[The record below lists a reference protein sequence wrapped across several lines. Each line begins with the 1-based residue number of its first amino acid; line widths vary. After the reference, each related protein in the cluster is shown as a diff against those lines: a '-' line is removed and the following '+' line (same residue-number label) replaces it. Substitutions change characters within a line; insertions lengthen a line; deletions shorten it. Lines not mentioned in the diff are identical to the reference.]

1 MKMKSKSYW
10 RKSLDSLQTFFD
22 NQPFDYNIKDKDSI
36 LIEALRDNLLYQ
48 YQNCLPFKR
57 LLEKRNFDPNRKFDL
72 KDIPYVPVTIFKDYE
87 LKSVKDDLIVRKLT
101 SSATTSQAPSQIFI
115 DKETRTNQMRSLVWI
130 LSSFLGKKKMPYLIM
145 DIDPNQSK
153 GNFEI
158 SARGAAIRGF
168 LIGASKSNFCMN
180 NQLEIEYEK
189 FYSLIKSYNN
199 TNERFVLFGYTYI
212 MYLYVAMEMKKKGE
226 KLNLKNCIIMHIGG
240 WKKLYDQ
247 KVSKKEFNESLM
259 DVFGV
264 KNENILDVYGFTEQL
279 GTVYI
284 SRGDGMKEIP
294 KISKVIVRDPYTLE
308 VMKDNQE
315 GLLQFLNPIPYSYPG
330 LSVLTDD
337 LGIKKT
343 IDNKEYFEI
352 TGRAKNSE
360 IRGCGDILSET
371 M

>member
-1 MKMKSKSYW
+1 MN
-10 RKSLDSLQTFFD
+10 SLNIFFD
-22 NQPFDYNIKDKDSI
+22 NQPFDYNIEDKDSI

-48 YQNCLPFKR
+48 YENCLPFRR
-57 LLEKRNFDPNRKFDL
+57 LLEKRNFNPNKKFTL
-72 KDIPYVPVTIFKDYE
+72 KDIPYIPVSIFKDYE
-87 LKSVKDDLIVRKLT
+87 LKSVKDDLVVRKLT
-101 SSATTSQAPSQIFI
+101 SSATSSQNPSQIFI
-115 DKETRTNQMRSLVWI
+115 DKNTRINQMRSLVWI
-130 LSSFLGKKKMPYLIM
+130 LSYFLGKKKMPYLIM
-145 DIDPNQSK
+145 DIDPNKSK

-168 LIGASKSNFCMN
+168 LIGASKSSFCMN
-180 NQLEIEYEK
+180 KHLEIDYEK
-189 FYSLIKSYNN
+189 FYSLIKEYNN
-199 TNERFVLFGYTYI
+199 TNEKFVLFGYTYI
-212 MYLYVAMEMKKKGE
+212 MYLNVAMEMKKKGE
-226 KLNLKNCIIMHIGG
+226 ELNLKNCTIMHIGG

-247 KVSKKEFNESLM
+247 KVSKEEFNKTLV

-284 SRGDGMKEIP
+284 SKGDGMKEIP
-294 KISKVIVRDPYTLE
+294 TISKVIVRDPYTLE
-308 VMKDNQE
+308 RLNDNEE

-343 IDNKEYFEI
+343 INSKEYFEI

-360 IRGCGDILSET
+360 IRGCGDILSEA

>member
-1 MKMKSKSYW
+1 MKMILEQYW
-10 RKSLDSLQTFFD
+10 SKSLDSLKKIFD
-22 NQPFDYNIKDKDSI
+22 DKPFNYNVRENDST
-36 LIEALRDNLLYQ
+36 LVEVLRNNLLYQ
-48 YQNCLPFKR
+48 CENCVPFKR
-57 LLEKRNFDPNRKFDL
+57 LLEKKDFDPNKKFSL
-72 KDIPYVPVTIFKDYE
+72 NDIPYIPVTIFKDYE
-87 LKSVKDDLIVRKLT
+87 LKSVKDEFVVRKLT
-101 SSATTSQAPSQIFI
+101 SSATSSQNPSQIFI
-115 DKETRTNQMRSLVWI
+115 DKNTRTNQMRCLVWI

-145 DIDPNQSK
+145 DIDPNKSK

-180 NQLEIEYEK
+180 EKLEIDYKK
-189 FYSLIKSYNN
+189 FYSLIKDYNN

-212 MYLYVAMEMKKKGE
+212 MYLHVAMEMKKKGE
-226 KLNLKNCIIMHIGG
+226 KLDLKNCIIMHIGG

-247 KVSKKEFNESLM
+247 KVSKEKFNKTLM

-284 SRGDGMKEIP
+284 SKGDGMKEIP

-308 VMKDNQE
+308 VLGNNQE

-337 LGIKKT
+337 LGIKET
-343 IDNKEYFEI
+343 INNKEYFEI

-360 IRGCGDILSET
+360 IRGCGDILSES

>member
-1 MKMKSKSYW
+1 LN
-10 RKSLDSLQTFFD
+10 SLNKFFD
-22 NQPFDYNIKDKDSI
+22 DQPFDYDIKDKDSI
-36 LIEALRDNLLYQ
+36 LIEALKENLLYQ
-48 YQNCLPFKR
+48 YQNCIPFQR
-57 LLEKRNFDPNRKFDL
+57 LLNKRNFNLNKKFSL
-72 KDIPYVPVTIFKDYE
+72 YDIPYIPVTIFKDHH
-87 LKSVKDDLIVRKLT
+87 LKSIKEDLIVRKLT
-101 SSATTSQAPSQIFI
+101 SSATTSQNPSQIYI
-115 DKETRTNQMRSLVWI
+115 DKNTRTNQMKSLVWI

-145 DIDPNQSK
+145 DIDPNENK

-168 LIGASKSNFCMN
+168 LIGASKANFCMN
-180 NQLEIEYEK
+180 KNLEIDYEK
-189 FYSLIKSYNN
+189 FYSLIKDYND
-199 TNERFVLFGYTYI
+199 TNEKFVLFGYTYI

-226 KLNLKNCIIMHIGG
+226 KLNLENCTIMHIGG

-247 KVSKKEFNESLM
+247 KVSKEEFNDLLV
-259 DVFGV
+259 DVFGL
-264 KNENILDVYGFTEQL
+264 KYDNILDIYGFTEQL

-284 SRGDGMKEIP
+284 SRGNGMKEIP

-308 VMKDNQE
+308 VLEDDQE

-343 IDNKEYFEI
+343 VGQKEYFEI

-360 IRGCGDILSET
+360 IRGCGDILSEE